1 MFARSRIAL
10 ATQFLFICFSLVSGD
25 HEADWFRTT
34 EDGRRGGLDYSRP
47 VSDQVTATTA
57 SHLTRSS
64 E

>member
-34 EDGRRGGLDYSRP
+34 EDGRRGGEGRDGGGGGDGSR
-47 VSDQVTATTA
+47 DGEDGGQGGG
-57 SHLTRSS
+57 
-64 E
+64 